1 MERYK
6 EIKRL
11 LHDPFLLFLVMV
23 IFGALGTFIVYPL
36 VRVLTES
43 LFIRGEFNP
52 KYFLQFFERRY
63 LIRPFLNSLTVGALV
78 SLIGTAIGFVFAYAV
93 TRTDIPGKSLF
104 RVIATFP
111 IISPPFLIALA
122 AILLLGNHGLVTEFL
137 RTRFGIDWD
146 VYGLPGLVLTETLA
160 YFPLA
165 FMTLE
170 GVLSG
175 IDPALEESALDLG
188 ASRLRTFL
196 RVTLP
201 LATPGIASALLLVF
215 IRSLEDFGNPI
226 VIQGH
231 YPVLT
236 TQAYLAVTG
245 MYNLPLAATLSVILL
260 VPTVLAYLLQ
270 RYWVSR
276 KSYVTVT
283 GRPTPSS
290 LKVASPG
297 VKWGLFAVL
306 CFLSGVI
313 LLFYGLVFYG
323 SFTKMWGVDNT
334 LTLEN
339 YRYVFSTG
347 LDYLLDTLKIAGMA
361 TPVGGLLAVVIAYL
375 VTRKRFPGR
384 GLMDFLSMLNFAL
397 PGTIVGIGYL
407 LAFNKPPLQ
416 LTGTA
421 AIIALVFIFRRM
433 PVGIREAVAMLQQ
446 IDPAIDEAA
455 VDLGAGF
462 LGSFRRIV
470 LPLISPAFISGMVYI
485 FVRCVTAISA
495 VVFVVSA
502 QWQLITVALLH
513 EVDNADLSQAAA
525 YGVVIIAVVL
535 GVIFLIDNIIDKLIL
550 RRWKRAG

>member
-6 EIKRL
+6 ELRRL
-11 LHDPFLLFLVMV
+11 VHDPMLFLLVLV
-23 IFGALGTFIVYPL
+23 IFALLALFIVYPL
-36 VRVLTES
+36 VRVLLTS
-43 LFIRGEFNP
+43 LFYRGEFNP

-78 SLIGTAIGFVFAYAV
+78 SLIGTAVGFVFAYAV
-93 TRTDIPGKSLF
+93 TRTDIPGKGAF

-122 AILLLGNHGLVTEFL
+122 AILLLGNHGLLTEFL
-137 RTRFGIDWD
+137 RTHFGFDWD
-146 VYGLPGLVLTETLA
+146 IYGLPGLVLTETLA

-188 ASRLRTFL
+188 ASRLRTFFK
-196 RVTLP
+196 VTLP

-245 MYNLPLAATLSVILL
+245 MYNLPLAATLSMILL
-260 VPTVLAYLLQ
+260 VPTLLAFVLQ

-276 KSYVTVT
+276 RSYVTVT

-290 LKVASPG
+290 LKATSPG
-297 VKWGLFAVL
+297 VKWGLFTVL
-306 CFLSGVI
+306 CVLSGII

-323 SFTKMWGVDNT
+323 SFTKLWGIDNT
-334 LTLEN
+334 LTWEN
-339 YRYVFSTG
+339 YRYVFSVG

-361 TPVGGLLAVVIAYL
+361 TPIGGVLAVVIAYL
-375 VTRKRFPGR
+375 VTRKRFPGQ
-384 GLMDFLSMLNFAL
+384 GLMDFLSMLNFAI
-397 PGTIVGIGYL
+397 PGTIVGIGYI
-407 LAFNKPPLQ
+407 LAFHKPPLQ

-446 IDPAIDEAA
+446 VDPAIDEAA

-462 LGSFRRIV
+462 ARAFRRVV
-470 LPLISPAFISGMVYI
+470 LPLISPAFVSGMVYI
-485 FVRCVTAISA
+485 FVRCITAISA

-502 QWQLITVALLH
+502 DWELITVALLH

-525 YGVVIIAVVL
+525 YGVVIIVVVL
-535 GVIFLIDNIIDKLIL
+535 AVILLLDNVLGKLIL
-550 RRWKRAG
+550 RRWQRAR